1 MIDITRKYFSLRTAK
16 AVAYLKVSP
25 LSIEAIKNKTVP
37 KGDVFECSKVA
48 GIMGVKNTH
57 HALPHCHPIPVE
69 FTSVNHRILNDQ
81 EIEIEVVV
89 KTIYKTGCEMEALHG
104 ASVAALSIYD
114 MLKPI
119 DKDIEIHS
127 IKLLEKTGGKSGLQ
141 KDVNGLKAAVLII
154 SDSVSNK
161 TSEDTSGK
169 WIAERLEEIG
179 FKPIHTEVVPDE
191 IEQISEALKKLIA
204 DKTDLIISTGGTG
217 ISPRDHTFEAVQPLI
232 QEEIPGL
239 MEAARAY
246 SQNLTPFAML
256 SRGIA
261 GFSQDSLI
269 ITLPGSL
276 NACKEYVGFLFPNI
290 LHAYKVRRGER
301 HE

>member
-16 AVAYLKVSP
+16 AVAYLRVSP
-25 LSIEAIKNKTVP
+25 ASLDAIENKTVP

-69 FTSVNHRILNDQ
+69 FTSVNHRILDSKD
-81 EIEIEVVV
+81 IEVEVIV

-104 ASVAALSIYD
+104 ASVAALTIYD

-119 DKDIEIHS
+119 DKHIEIHS
-127 IKLLEKTGGKSGLQ
+127 IKLLEKTGGKSDLQ
-141 KDVNGLKAAVLII
+141 KEVRGLKAAVLII
-154 SDSVSNK
+154 SDSVSKK
-161 TSEDTSGK
+161 TAEDTSGK
-169 WIAERLEEIG
+169 FISEKLSSIG
-179 FKPIHTEVVPDE
+179 FQPILSKVVPDE
-191 IEQISEALKKLIA
+191 IEEIKMAVQLMID
-204 DKTDLIISTGGTG
+204 DKTDLIITTGGTG
-217 ISPRDHTFEAVQPLI
+217 FSMRDRTFEALKNI
-232 QEEIPGL
+232 IEEEIPGV

-261 GFSQDSLI
+261 GFSSNTLI
-269 ITLPGSL
+269 IALPGSK
-276 NACKEYVGFLFPNI
+276 NACEEYMNFLFPNI
-290 LHAYKVRRGER
+290 LHVYKVRKGER